1 MLLDQA
7 HALQAIFVNLP
18 RRANKQKYL
27 RQWEAYIRAALKAQ
41 SQCRATLETL
51 ASRIRRPCSRVRP
64 TSLSTPLS
72 DLCDRIRELDAVI
85 AFESVGKLMQ

>member
-7 HALQAIFVNLP
+7 RALQAIFVNLA

-41 SQCRATLETL
+41 EPMPGDAGDPL
-51 ASRIRRPCSRVRP
+51 CS
-64 TSLSTPLS
+64 
-72 DLCDRIRELDAVI
+72 AN
-85 AFESVGKLMQ
+85 